1 MAVGSHHHDLIGE
14 SGKKLEDIVKRSPTF
29 VRYHMTHCGH
39 CIAMANDWKKL
50 VKEGK
55 KSGLEFVNVEQSA
68 LQHIPE
74 HLKKNVSGFPTL
86 VSYAK
91 GGVDRMD
98 YEGERTAESMK
109 NWLKEIRR
117 GDWSKPTDSKGEG
130 SRMYLGNTYGGARRS
145 RKMNK
150 THRSSRRNRKSH
162 RRHRGVGS
170 KKHLNKRA
178 SMRRR
183 AAL

>member
-1 MAVGSHHHDLIGE
+1 MAKGSHHHDLIGE
-14 SGKKLEDIVKRSPTF
+14 TGKKLVDIVKHSPSF
-29 VRYHMTHCGH
+29 VRYHMTGCGH
-39 CIAMANDWKKL
+39 CIAMENDWKKL

-55 KSGLEFVNVEQSA
+55 ESGLAFVNVEQSA

-117 GDWSKPTDSKGEG
+117 GDWSKPTGSKGEG
-130 SRMYLGNTYGGARRS
+130 SRLYLGNSYGGGTRRRS
-145 RKMNK
+145 RRAKK
-150 THRSSRRNRKSH
+150 SRRHTRKGGRSH
-162 RRHRGVGS
+162 
-170 KKHLNKRA
+170 KKMLNKRA

-183 AAL
+183 AAVRKHRSS